1 LKRRDDRIEE
11 HNRLKLQV
19 RRHKRV
25 TGDIW
30 GGFDNGSAKKS
41 AKERHKERLR
51 RIKLNKDAGEE
62 RGLQMN
68 IIPLADQFARRQKL
82 MVKELEHSVVVR
94 KKHTPMRNMVVDR
107 SDGQNQEINTA
118 VSQYFSVS
126 PKGKR
131 NVMGTLSS
139 VLAAKQKFLRS
150 QKNKKKRKKKGGRF
164 PERIGN
170 RGSGLVELEL
180 TNLPNTDEQSLG
192 EIYAVL
198 LRIKSMA
205 ALDENNKTYTSQ
217 RPSVAATTALANSI
231 ERKLVE
237 LYGVSTS
244 SHPAHRTNKF
254 SQQQQQQQQQPRK
267 SFHFDSVHERYFSY
281 NQDTREKK
289 WEDPTDVENPLETT
303 EKMESINPMMT
314 EHLSMSV
321 NKKQLEAMSYKS
333 NPMLNISTSSKTS
346 QKTTKSRKSYHFDK
360 NQQSFYSFDEDTKAT
375 VWEDPPDKMASESK
389 NTSGSKVETLQLS
402 ELTAAAIKIKRKKP
416 KRTKTDSRSRIHVA
430 RKKKISEEDFDYCK
444 DDDGTII
451 WEDGPIDTATGAK
464 LVCHPITS
472 QMFRLAD
479 LDEHGG
485 LISTAEPVV
494 RSTSKM
500 QG

>member
-1 LKRRDDRIEE
+1 
-11 HNRLKLQV
+11 
-19 RRHKRV
+19 
-25 TGDIW
+25 
-30 GGFDNGSAKKS
+30 
-41 AKERHKERLR
+41 
-51 RIKLNKDAGEE
+51 
-62 RGLQMN
+62 
-68 IIPLADQFARRQKL
+68 
-82 MVKELEHSVVVR
+82 
-94 KKHTPMRNMVVDR
+94 
-107 SDGQNQEINTA
+107 
-118 VSQYFSVS
+118 
-126 PKGKR
+126 
-131 NVMGTLSS
+131 
-139 VLAAKQKFLRS
+139 
-150 QKNKKKRKKKGGRF
+150 
-164 PERIGN
+164 
-170 RGSGLVELEL
+170 
-180 TNLPNTDEQSLG
+180 
-192 EIYAVL
+192 
-198 LRIKSMA
+198 
-205 ALDENNKTYTSQ
+205 
-217 RPSVAATTALANSI
+217 
-231 ERKLVE
+231 
-237 LYGVSTS
+237 
-244 SHPAHRTNKF
+244 
-254 SQQQQQQQQQPRK
+254 
-267 SFHFDSVHERYFSY
+267 VHERYFSY

-303 EKMESINPMMT
+303 AKMESINPMMT

-375 VWEDPPDKMASESK
+375 VWEDPPDKMASVSSRSLSFESK
-389 NTSGSKVETLQLS
+389 NTSDAEDRSQVPSMPHEETELSGAELAKALAKATSGSKVETLQLS